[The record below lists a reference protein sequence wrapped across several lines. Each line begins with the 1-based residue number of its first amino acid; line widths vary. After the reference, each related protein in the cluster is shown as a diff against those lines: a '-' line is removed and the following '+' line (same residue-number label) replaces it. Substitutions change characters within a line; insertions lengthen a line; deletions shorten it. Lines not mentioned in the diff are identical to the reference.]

1 METILNSIFSALQ
14 ITMIDIVLSGD
25 NMGVIALAVR
35 KLPEKQAKTANIV
48 GVSCAILLRI
58 LFASAITTILLIEWL
73 PIKLIGGLLLL
84 KITWNLINL
93 NNDEQHTNVGAR
105 SGFWNA
111 VYNIIMADMSVSL
124 DNILAVGGV
133 ARGNIVLIVFG
144 LILNVPII
152 FFGSELVVKLIQKYK
167 ITIFI
172 GAGILI
178 HTSLEM
184 ILEDRLLEPYI
195 PHAVS
200 SLFPWIAAI
209 IVILYGSFAAR
220 SGKEW
225 N

>member
-58 LFASAITTILLIEWL
+58 LFASVITTILLIEWL

-93 NNDEQHTNVGAR
+93 KKDEQHANGRTR
-105 SGFWNA
+105 SGFWHA

-152 FFGSELVVKLIQKYK
+152 FFGSEIVVRLIQKYK

-184 ILEDRLLEPYI
+184 ILEDRILQPYI
-195 PHAVS
+195 PNTVS
-200 SLFPWIAAI
+200 SFFPWLAAVM
-209 IVILYGSFAAR
+209 VILYGCFAVQT
-220 SGKEW
+220 GKEW